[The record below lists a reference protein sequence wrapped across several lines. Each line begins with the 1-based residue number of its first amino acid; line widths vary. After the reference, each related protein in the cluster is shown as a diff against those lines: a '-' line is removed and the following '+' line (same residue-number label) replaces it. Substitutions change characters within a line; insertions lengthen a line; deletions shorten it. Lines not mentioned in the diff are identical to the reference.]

1 MSINIDIDIVT
12 TIDNNISKI
21 TSIINK
27 KNICIEEVKKLN
39 KKIKEIEILKNS
51 NNAEVLQI
59 KYQLEDKEN
68 SLKDNIQQLKKI
80 EKEIHIYKQKSYIKK
95 KIDEIRTIIN
105 IADINLNKIQKLHYH
120 HTHIYNNNK
129 NIYDNFIKLKEE
141 LNEIKKLLSL
151 KIFNNEEII
160 ETEIIELVSKE
171 FDLISKKCKNKEEF
185 LEEVKIASI
194 KSNDEYKE
202 AIKEYKKIDNEIKN
216 RKKSFI
222 HLLRS
227 FDYSY
232 AEQKHALHKKRN
244 FAKEEEYEKKN
255 IAQLYILIV
264 KFINELD
271 FCKIKQLINL
281 INNKLIVLLKLENE
295 TNYKNI
301 EEIIDEICE
310 LIIIPDKKVLNSI
323 TDTKSKLKKQNI
335 YENVIEEFFNTE
347 IKLHNEIVNELIE
360 KISIPLSKPQEIFD
374 YNKIIFFI
382 TEKLDLIIEK
392 CKINDEFIQQI
403 NEEAIEASNEAI
415 EARNKAIET
424 RNETHEIKNE
434 VYKAREKS
442 AQAYLYLSEI
452 YDITDDKS
460 KRDFNSKIDII
471 NENNELLLEKELEE
485 EQQEEKEEEQELLA
499 ETKEYTAQLKIY
511 KVKYINELNYCRI
524 KELIEE
530 LIKKLIEE
538 KDKKL
543 YEKFDELKIFVEKN
557 ILNSSK
563 NMLNSTDQ
571 SFLKVLLKIIRLE
584 PLEPLEINNSKQQ
597 IIKDT
602 EKYILDNK
610 EQIIKYLEKY
620 ILDNNTNKFINLFIY
635 IYGFLILLKDPIN
648 FNKIKIK
655 FDEIDK
661 IITSAKDKYINN
673 ISEHVYP
680 DDPNGYYES
689 FYDNFN
695 EFNEIKNKLELN
707 NSNNYQLESLEL
719 EKKIIKLVKNKI
731 STISEKCENK
741 EQIEIKVNNEIE
753 IKKNELKNEEIQLMY
768 RNYLFNEEMN
778 KKWFY
783 ENKTNLS
790 LEKEKDIIRM
800 NKNIEHIKKN
810 IILTEYKKKYLEE
823 FDNCKIKDIIEEIET
838 IIKPKSKEE
847 IEEQKQKQ
855 EQDKEKKIKKIVKIE
870 PKPEPEHITNMLKI
884 IEEIEESI
892 KDNNVDQNND
902 LLDNI
907 NKIKEYLKINE
918 FLINN
923 NKMNQDYY
931 ISINKYIKNILNI
944 LGCDSLTNRIYSK
957 KNVIMCKI
965 KEKFDNLKGLLII
978 SNPYVILIIEKI
990 ENTIEFPYSRD
1001 FTTTGKRSE
1010 IFEQNNI
1017 KGFVELFKNNLIE
1030 KYDDIIVTIDKI
1042 IIELNFYC
1050 NRYPKYNLCD
1060 FLEYFKILKT
1070 FIS

>member
-1 MSINIDIDIVT
+1 METAKAFYDLAELNNDDYKNNF
-12 TIDNNISKI
+12 DNKRNDMDYTVQKE
-21 TSIINK
+21 
-27 KNICIEEVKKLN
+27 IEYFETL
-39 KKIKEIEILKNS
+39 KIKE
-51 NNAEVLQI
+51 
-59 KYQLEDKEN
+59 
-68 SLKDNIQQLKKI
+68 
-80 EKEIHIYKQKSYIKK
+80 
-95 KIDEIRTIIN
+95 
-105 IADINLNKIQKLHYH
+105 
-120 HTHIYNNNK
+120 
-129 NIYDNFIKLKEE
+129 EE
-141 LNEIKKLLSL
+141 
-151 KIFNNEEII
+151 
-160 ETEIIELVSKE
+160 
-171 FDLISKKCKNKEEF
+171 
-185 LEEVKIASI
+185 
-194 KSNDEYKE
+194 
-202 AIKEYKKIDNEIKN
+202 
-216 RKKSFI
+216 
-222 HLLRS
+222 
-227 FDYSY
+227 
-232 AEQKHALHKKRN
+232 
-244 FAKEEEYEKKN
+244 
-255 IAQLYILIV
+255 
-264 KFINELD
+264 
-271 FCKIKQLINL
+271 
-281 INNKLIVLLKLENE
+281 
-295 TNYKNI
+295 
-301 EEIIDEICE
+301 
-310 LIIIPDKKVLNSI
+310 
-323 TDTKSKLKKQNI
+323 
-335 YENVIEEFFNTE
+335 
-347 IKLHNEIVNELIE
+347 
-360 KISIPLSKPQEIFD
+360 
-374 YNKIIFFI
+374 
-382 TEKLDLIIEK
+382 
-392 CKINDEFIQQI
+392 
-403 NEEAIEASNEAI
+403 
-415 EARNKAIET
+415 
-424 RNETHEIKNE
+424 
-434 VYKAREKS
+434 
-442 AQAYLYLSEI
+442 
-452 YDITDDKS
+452 
-460 KRDFNSKIDII
+460 
-471 NENNELLLEKELEE
+471 
-485 EQQEEKEEEQELLA
+485 EEEQELLA
-499 ETKEYTAQLKIY
+499 EKKEYITHLKIY
-511 KVKYINELNYCRI
+511 KVKYINELNYNRI
-524 KELIEE
+524 KELIKE
-530 LIKKLIEE
+530 LIQKLIKE

-557 ILNSSK
+557 ILNSEK
-563 NMLNSTDQ
+563 NSLNSTDQ
-571 SFLKVLLKIIRLE
+571 SFLKVLLKIIR
-584 PLEPLEINNSKQQ
+584 LEPLEINNSKQQ

-648 FNKIKIK
+648 FKKIKIK

-661 IITSAKDKYINN
+661 IITSAKEKYINN
-673 ISEHVYP
+673 ILEHVFP
-680 DDPNGYYES
+680 DDPNGYYEA

-707 NSNNYQLESLEL
+707 NSNNYQLELEL
-719 EKKIIKLVKNKI
+719 EKKIIKLVKNKV

-768 RNYLFNEEMN
+768 RNYMFNEEMN
-778 KKWFY
+778 KKLFY
-783 ENKTNLS
+783 QNKTNLS

-847 IEEQKQKQ
+847 VEEQKQKQ

-870 PKPEPEHITNMLKI
+870 PKPEHITNMLKI

-923 NKMNQDYY
+923 NKMNKDYY

-944 LGCDSLTNRIYSK
+944 LGCDSFTNRIYSE

-990 ENTIEFPYSRD
+990 EKTIEFPYSRD

-1010 IFEQNNI
+1010 IFEENNI
-1017 KGFVELFKNNLIE
+1017 KGFVELFKYNLIE
-1030 KYDDIIVTIDKI
+1030 KYDDIIITIDKI